1 MQHLKEEVRRKI
13 IEAGRAEFMA
23 KGFAAASMRE
33 IAERAG
39 VVAGN
44 VYRYFPGKDALFEA
58 IVGPAHKSLLSLV
71 KANSPVDRKAVN
83 DFRAIEPTV
92 ELLLEACRA
101 YHTEL
106 SLLAQGSEGTP
117 YANTREELVAHIEGR
132 LASGL
137 LSPRDGGKKNEDSFI
152 LHVMA
157 ATFIDGFL
165 MILREQGRDPSAMDR
180 SVRRLLALFFKD
192 LKARLT

>member
-1 MQHLKEEVRRKI
+1 MQHLKEQVRGKI

-23 KGFAAASMRE
+23 KGFSGASMRE

-71 KANSPVDRKAVN
+71 KANSRVDRNAVN

-92 ELLLEACRA
+92 ELLLEACHTYRA
-101 YHTEL
+101 EL
-106 SLLAQGSEGTP
+106 SLLADGSAGTR
-117 YANTREELVAHIEGR
+117 YANTREELVAHIERR
-132 LASGL
+132 LALGL
-137 LSPRDGGKKNEDSFI
+137 LSRGNGGKKGEDSFI

-165 MILREQGRDPSAMDR
+165 MILREQGLDSRVRDR

>member
-1 MQHLKEEVRRKI
+1 MQYLKEQVREKI
-13 IEAGRAEFMA
+13 LKAGRAEFMA

-44 VYRYFPGKDALFEA
+44 VYRYFSSKDALFEA
-58 IVGPAHKSLLSLV
+58 IVGPAHESLLSLV
-71 KANSPVDRKAVN
+71 KANSRVDRTAVN

-92 ELLLEACRA
+92 ELLLDACRT
-101 YHTEL
+101 YRTEL
-106 SLLAQGSEGTP
+106 SLLADGSEGTR
-117 YANTREELVAHIEGR
+117 YANTRDELIAQIERR
-132 LASGL
+132 LSAGL
-137 LSPRDGGKKNEDSFI
+137 LSGKRGGKKGEESFI

-165 MILREQGRDPSAMDR
+165 MIIRRQGMNASAMDR
-180 SVRRLLALFFKD
+180 SVRRLLVLFFKD